1 VSALAFGPRLHRIDE
16 ALLEAARRRNENVE
30 TLERA
35 LHQPSMTL
43 FELFRTEDWPGSHFG
58 RVARSLA
65 VLVDQVFKAADFPE
79 DCPPGFS
86 AKSVQIADI
95 YAPPPTATSR
105 TAFLALWYAQSEPAL
120 VPCPELAP
128 VLLGHEHG
136 TLADTRT
143 ALHELVWAMT
153 ERLNLISPVA
163 RALAAL
169 ADRE

>member
-1 VSALAFGPRLHRIDE
+1 MNALAFRPRLHRIDE

-35 LHQPSMTL
+35 LREESMTL
-43 FELFRTEDWPGSHFG
+43 FEVFRTEDWPGSHFG

-65 VLVDQVFKAADFPE
+65 VLVDQVFKAADFRE

-95 YAPPPTATSR
+95 YAPPPTTTSR
-105 TAFLALWYAQSEPAL
+105 TAFLALWYSQREPVL
-120 VPCPELAP
+120 VPCPDLPAM
-128 VLLGHEHG
+128 LLGEEHG
-136 TLADTRT
+136 KLSDTRL

-153 ERLNLISPVA
+153 ERLNLVSPVA
-163 RALAAL
+163 RALG
-169 ADRE
+169 